1 LEAPPYLSFIAPAEA
16 EAITRKSDGY
26 LEWCPDSKCV
36 SAASV
41 LWLPLGELLVER
53 GLLSTIQLEL
63 ALAEQRRTGLRLG
76 EVLVSMGYV
85 SEAALARMLL
95 EQVGL
100 SAPPEPPLEELAEQT
115 EAVAVPT
122 SEPKP
127 DPEPAPAVE
136 AVAEPEPALPEL
148 QATPEPQFFVEPDPV
163 VIEAPVS
170 EPQPEPE
177 LRVAVEPQP
186 QPELEPVV
194 VRMED
199 TRRERG
205 KWWSRNGNKARAR
218 ELEKVLNDFE
228 ERSRAIEADIM
239 RVRTTLRELRDARSS

>member
-1 LEAPPYLSFIAPAEA
+1 M
-16 EAITRKSDGY
+16 EAITRTSDGY
-26 LEWCPDSKCV
+26 LEWWPDSKCV

-53 GLLSTIQLEL
+53 GLLSNVQLEL

-100 SAPPEPPLEELAEQT
+100 SAPPEPLNEELVEQP
-115 EAVAVPT
+115 EVKAA
-122 SEPKP
+122 
-127 DPEPAPAVE
+127 PEP
-136 AVAEPEPALPEL
+136 EPEPAREPAFLAEPVEEPGPEGAEP
-148 QATPEPQFFVEPDPV
+148 QPASEPQFFVEPEPV
-163 VIEAPVS
+163 VIEAPVP
-170 EPQPEPE
+170 EARPEPE
-177 LRVAVEPQP
+177 LRVAVEPAP
-186 QPELEPVV
+186 QPEPTQPVI

-199 TRRERG
+199 TPRDRG
-205 KWWSRNGNKARAR
+205 KWWSRNGNRGRVR
-218 ELEKVLNDFE
+218 ELEKVLSDFE

-239 RVRTTLRELRDARSS
+239 RVRTTLRNLRDSRS

>member
-1 LEAPPYLSFIAPAEA
+1 
-16 EAITRKSDGY
+16 
-26 LEWCPDSKCV
+26 V

-53 GLLSTIQLEL
+53 ALLSNVQLEL

-100 SAPPEPPLEELAEQT
+100 SAPPEPPIEEVVEQP
-115 EAVAVPT
+115 EVRAA
-122 SEPKP
+122 
-127 DPEPAPAVE
+127 PEP
-136 AVAEPEPALPEL
+136 EPEPAREPVFLAEPVEEPGPEGPEP
-148 QATPEPQFFVEPDPV
+148 QPASEPQFFVEPEPV
-163 VIEAPVS
+163 VIEAPVP
-170 EPQPEPE
+170 EAQPEPE
-177 LRVAVEPQP
+177 LRVAVETAP
-186 QPELEPVV
+186 QPEPAREPVI

-199 TRRERG
+199 TPRDRG
-205 KWWSRNGNKARAR
+205 KWWSRNGNRARVR

-239 RVRTTLRELRDARSS
+239 RVRTTLRNLRDQRS

>member
-1 LEAPPYLSFIAPAEA
+1 M
-16 EAITRKSDGY
+16 
-26 LEWCPDSKCV
+26 

-53 GLLSTIQLEL
+53 GLLSNVQLEL

-100 SAPPEPPLEELAEQT
+100 SAPPEPPIEDLVEQPEV
-115 EAVAVPT
+115 EAA
-122 SEPKP
+122 
-127 DPEPAPAVE
+127 PEPEPEPEREPAF
-136 AVAEPEPALPEL
+136 VAEPVDEPGPEGV
-148 QATPEPQFFVEPDPV
+148 EPQPASEPRFFVEPEPV
-163 VIEAPVS
+163 VIEAPVP
-170 EPQPEPE
+170 EAQPEPE
-177 LRVAVEPQP
+177 LRLAVEPAP
-186 QPELEPVV
+186 QPEPAPEPVI

-199 TRRERG
+199 TARDRG
-205 KWWSRNGNKARAR
+205 KWWSRNGNRARVR

-228 ERSRAIEADIM
+228 QRSRAIEADIM
-239 RVRTTLRELRDARSS
+239 RVRTTLRNLRDAGSS

>member
-1 LEAPPYLSFIAPAEA
+1 M
-16 EAITRKSDGY
+16 
-26 LEWCPDSKCV
+26 

-53 GLLSTIQLEL
+53 GLLSNVQLEL

-100 SAPPEPPLEELAEQT
+100 SAPPEPPIEELVEQP
-115 EAVAVPT
+115 EVRAA
-122 SEPKP
+122 
-127 DPEPAPAVE
+127 PEPEREPAV
-136 AVAEPEPALPEL
+136 VAEPEEPRPDGA
-148 QATPEPQFFVEPDPV
+148 EPQPASEPRFFVEPEPV
-163 VIEAPVS
+163 VIEAPVPEA
-170 EPQPEPE
+170 EPELE
-177 LRVAVEPQP
+177 LRVAVEPAP
-186 QPELEPVV
+186 QPEPAPEPVI

-199 TRRERG
+199 TARDRG
-205 KWWSRNGNKARAR
+205 KWWSRNGNRARVR

-228 ERSRAIEADIM
+228 QRSRAIEADIM
-239 RVRTTLRELRDARSS
+239 RVRTTLRNLRDARSS